1 MYSASASFKSAIVA
15 DHVVVAKAE
24 VWNQDQKLVTLD
36 IDKGSVKVDAKSA
49 IRRTCSVH
57 LVTDRT
63 TANLVPD
70 TGFDTLSPFG
80 NELRLYRGIQY
91 LDGTEEY
98 VPLGVFIMTDI
109 NIQDSN
115 EGVEITV
122 EGEDRSLK
130 VSRNKWLEPY
140 QVTSGSLEDAIK
152 DLLKDRFDDVQ
163 TNFPATNVT
172 INQVILGAEN
182 ENDPWKDAVE
192 LCELVGFDLFF
203 DPNGIV
209 VMRQFPSLDG
219 AIVVASY
226 VEGDNNTI
234 TSISRNI
241 SSKETYNG
249 VIYIL
254 EGSEVPTPIRVEA
267 WDEDTTSPT
276 YRFGVFG
283 EAPTFITSNLLET
296 EAQATTAAYLLLNR
310 FIGAQ
315 ESISWNGLVDPSLD
329 ANDVVYIRNT
339 GAKVDRV
346 VIIDSLDIPLA
357 PEDSMTA
364 DARVVR
370 VVDANEIIQVGA

>member
-163 TNFPATNVT
+163 TNFPTTNVT

>member
-1 MYSASASFKSAIVA
+1 MYPASAAFKSAVITDHIVI
-15 DHVVVAKAE
+15 AKAE
-24 VWNQDQKLVTLD
+24 VWNQDQRLTTLN

-70 TGFDTLSPFG
+70 SGFDTLTPFG
-80 NELRLYRGIQY
+80 NELRLYRGIQFS
-91 LDGTEEY
+91 DGTEEY

-109 NIQDSN
+109 DISDSN
-115 EGVEITV
+115 EGVEINI

-140 QVTSGSLEDAIK
+140 QVTNGSLEDAIE
-152 DLLKDRFDDVQ
+152 DLLKDRFDDIQV
-163 TNFPATNVT
+163 NFPTTNVT
-172 INQVILGAEN
+172 INQVVLGAEN

-203 DPNGIV
+203 DPNGIAT
-209 VMRQFPSLDG
+209 MRQFPSLDG
-219 AIVVASY
+219 AVVVASY
-226 VEGDNNTI
+226 VEGVNNTI
-234 TSISRNI
+234 TSIKRNI

-249 VIYIL
+249 VIYTL
-254 EGSEVPTPIRVEA
+254 EGSEVDTPVRVEA

-283 EAPTFITSNLLET
+283 EAPTFITSNLLAT
-296 EAQATTAAYLLLNR
+296 EAQALTAAYLLLNR
-310 FIGAQ
+310 YIGAQ
-315 ESISWNGLVDPSLD
+315 ESIGWNGLVDPTLD

-357 PEDSMTA
+357 PEDQLTA

-370 VVDANEIIQVGA
+370 VIDAGQIVQVGA

>member
-1 MYSASASFKSAIVA
+1 MYAASASFKSAIVA

-24 VWNQDQKLVTLD
+24 VWNQDQKLITLE

-49 IRRTCSVH
+49 VRRTCSVH

-70 TGFDTLSPFG
+70 TGFDTLTPFG
-80 NELRLYRGIQY
+80 NELRLYRGVQY
-91 LDGTEEY
+91 YDGTEEY
-98 VPLGVFIMTDI
+98 VPLGVFIITDI

-115 EGVEITV
+115 EGVDISV

-130 VSRNKWLEPY
+130 ISRNKWLEPY
-140 QVTSGSLEDAIK
+140 QVTSGSLEDAIE
-152 DLLKDRFDDVQ
+152 DLLKDRFDDVE
-163 TNFPATNVT
+163 TNFPVTNVT
-172 INQVILGAEN
+172 INQVVLGAEN

-219 AIVVASY
+219 SVVVASY
-226 VEGDNNTI
+226 VEGENNTI

-241 SSKETYNG
+241 SSKETFNG

-254 EGSEVPTPIRVEA
+254 EGSDVPTPIRVEA

-283 EAPTFITSNLLET
+283 EAPTFVTSNLLQT
-296 EAQATTAAYLLLNR
+296 SDEALKAAYSLLNR

-315 ESISWNGLVDPSLD
+315 ESIGWNALVDPSLD

-346 VIIDSLDIPLA
+346 VIIDSLEIPLA
-357 PEDSMTA
+357 PEDAMTA

-370 VVDANEIIQVGA
+370 VVDANEIVQVGA

>member
-357 PEDSMTA
+357 PEDAMTA

-370 VVDANEIIQVGA
+370 VVDANEIIQVGV

>member
-1 MYSASASFKSAIVA
+1 MYSASASFKSSVVR
-15 DHVVVAKAE
+15 DHIVVAKAE
-24 VWNQDQKLVTLD
+24 VWNQDQKLATLD
-36 IDKGSVKVDAKSA
+36 IDNGSVKVDSKSA

-140 QVTSGSLEDAIK
+140 QVTSGSLEDAIE

-226 VEGDNNTI
+226 VEGENNTI

-241 SSKETYNG
+241 SSKETFNG

-296 EAQATTAAYLLLNR
+296 EAQAITAAYLLLNR

-370 VVDANEIIQVGA
+370 VVDANEIVQVGA